1 MYYLIWSLQEMYLEL
16 YMLEIWARRSQ
27 ENKENW

>member
-1 MYYLIWSLQEMYLEL
+1 MYYLIWSLQEMCLEL